1 MPRVTSNAAA
11 HIGQRIAERRR
22 QLALTQDQLAAGSG
36 IDSSNI
42 RAYESGRA
50 TPSIHSLTRIAE
62 ALNCEPGSL
71 LEGLSSDLFGV
82 IERDGRRREVK

>member
-1 MPRVTSNAAA
+1 MPRVTSDAAA
-11 HIGQRIAERRR
+11 YIGQRIADRRR
-22 QLALTQDQLAAGSG
+22 QLALTQDQVAASSG

-42 RAYESGRA
+42 RAYETGRA

-71 LEGLSSDLFGV
+71 LEGLTSDLFAV
-82 IERDGRRREVK
+82 AEHDGRRREA